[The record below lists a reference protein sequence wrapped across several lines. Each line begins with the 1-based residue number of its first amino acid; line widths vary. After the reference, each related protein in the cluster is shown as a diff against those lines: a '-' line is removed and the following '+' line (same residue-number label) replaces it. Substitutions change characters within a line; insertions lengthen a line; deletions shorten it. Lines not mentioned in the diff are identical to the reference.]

1 LQDVK
6 ARDSLPKEVFGDSG
20 SLHEA
25 SLKIFSKT
33 GSIFSVQP
41 RLAVAKGE
49 MIAVPDTITSESLIV
64 RLERVN
70 ADKTIELGVKES
82 NSVLEYITL
91 KAYKFPY
98 INILWLGIV
107 IMATGII
114 ISMVRRIQLNNSNS
128 SES

>member
-1 LQDVK
+1 M
-6 ARDSLPKEVFGDSG
+6 PKEIFGDNG
-20 SLHEA
+20 SLYEA
-25 SLKIFSKT
+25 DLKIFSKT

-49 MIAVPDTITSESLIV
+49 MIAVPDTITSESLVV
-64 RLERVN
+64 RLQRAN
-70 ADKTIELGVKES
+70 PDKTVELGVKES

-98 INILWLGIV
+98 INILWLGVI

-114 ISMVRRIQLNNSNS
+114 ISMVRRIRLNNSNS